1 MFKDIAVFVMKKS
14 VKIFYAIIIVIINC
28 DQRCERVMHKILSE
42 YVWLKIRICLFILI
56 RLSWIHT
63 HRFCFTQIKKCFKIE
78 IKTKLK

>member
-28 DQRCERVMHKILSE
+28 DQRHEKRVMHKIFSE
-42 YVWLKIRICLFILI
+42 YVWLKIWICLFIL

-63 HRFCFTQIKKCFKIE
+63 HRICFSLKHFKIE